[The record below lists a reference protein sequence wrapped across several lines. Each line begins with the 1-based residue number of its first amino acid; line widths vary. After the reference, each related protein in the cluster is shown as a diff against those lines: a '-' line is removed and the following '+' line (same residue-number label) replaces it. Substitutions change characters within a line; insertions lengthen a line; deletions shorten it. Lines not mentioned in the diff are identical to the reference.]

1 MIIAEEKDDGT
12 AVEMIDEG
20 DTGIGTDL
28 GATGGQKVG
37 ATVKETG
44 ARPKEKGLGTSTT
57 EKKDKKKGK
66 DDRQMDT
73 VKSTDPD
80 TTDTIRDDDLHT
92 VETIETETEVE
103 ETESIEEMPV
113 EAKGDDSGP
122 RRSQKDRKVPQRLG
136 LYYTHQITNRP
147 VDRRLQ
153 TLQMLL
159 GTGILMN

>member
-12 AVEMIDEG
+12 AVKMIDEG

-28 GATGGQKVG
+28 GATGGQKIG

-44 ARPKEKGLGTSTT
+44 LGARPKENDLGTATT

-73 VKSTDPD
+73 VKSRDPD

-92 VETIETETEVE
+92 VETIETETKVE

-113 EAKGDDSGP
+113 EAKGADSGP
-122 RRSQKDRKVPQRLG
+122 RRSQSSAATQFVLHAPD
-136 LYYTHQITNRP
+136 Y
-147 VDRRLQ
+147 
-153 TLQMLL
+153 
-159 GTGILMN
+159 